1 MKSYYKCSRLIVLAN
16 TVFCSS
22 IIITM
27 TFTFI
32 VTFSSS
38 ELSSVFYLV
47 KIASTDLYVCFQIYL
62 YCKLFENLNNKKDS
76 VNFSIY
82 SSDWTNMNLK
92 SKKLLL
98 LAMNM
103 NNVNWLQMKASP
115 RRHVDLQQFLNVLTT
130 CYNIISVMVNT
141 LKK

>member
-1 MKSYYKCSRLIVLAN
+1 M
-16 TVFCSS
+16 
-22 IIITM
+22 
-27 TFTFI
+27 
-32 VTFSSS
+32 
-38 ELSSVFYLV
+38 
-47 KIASTDLYVCFQIYL
+47 Q
-62 YCKLFENLNNKKDS
+62 KDS

-115 RRHVDLQQFLNVLTT
+115 RRHVDLQQFLNVIVILAFYKLPTFFFF
-130 CYNIISVMVNT
+130 
-141 LKK
+141 K